1 MVVVFCVCVVF
12 CLQNFDLSPLNRCIP
27 CRVSVSGGNAHQLT
41 AFASTIST
49 ASLDFCLSQLRKQ
62 NLTPSMPQDSLQS
75 LRRIFLQILLHK
87 ALAHNCRPSV
97 VFMLHK
103 PKSTSGVFCRLGDNS
118 NISFTKS
125 SGRQADSGPTMVP
138 ILATAC

>member
-1 MVVVFCVCVVF
+1 MVVVFVYVLFFAFKISICFLEIVVSHAEF
-12 CLQNFDLSPLNRCIP
+12 LFP
-27 CRVSVSGGNAHQLT
+27 GGNAHQLT

-62 NLTPSMPQDSLQS
+62 TLAPSMPQDSLQS